1 MQKTLCRALKQ
12 DGSPCRMRP
21 LPSGL
26 CWNHDEGNAQAR
38 QTARRKGGSLTQARK
53 ALAKAKTDA
62 VARFGLEE
70 PLPDLADV
78 QACRRFLVGVAGKV
92 LQQQI
97 SPAAANALT
106 GIVRASKEL
115 LSLEVDI
122 KLAEQLDALDAKDRR
137 S

>member
-1 MQKTLCRALKQ
+1 MEEKLCRSFTKTGA
-12 DGSPCRMRP
+12 PCQMRP
-21 LPSGL
+21 LPSGF
-26 CWNHDEGNAQAR
+26 CWNHEEGNAQAR

-53 ALAKAKTDA
+53 ALAKAKADA
-62 VARFGLEE
+62 VAKFGLEE

-78 QACRRFLVGVAGKV
+78 QACRRFLVGAGEV

-137 S
+137 P